1 MYSFK
6 HSCVFFFPVVEDSSL
21 LGVFHGDSTGKWYII
36 SAALLGLV
44 LILLVSIVCLCSKR
58 RAEKELVTF

>member
-21 LGVFHGDSTGKWYII
+21 LGFFHSTGKWYIVY
-36 SAALLGLV
+36 AALLGLV

-58 RAEKELVTF
+58 RAEKGLVTF

>member
-21 LGVFHGDSTGKWYII
+21 LGVFHGASTGKWYIV

-44 LILLVSIVCLCSKR
+44 LILLVSIVCLYAAREGLK
-58 RAEKELVTF
+58 KG